1 MTTQNPWDLI
11 CELLDG
17 GMKSA
22 RLEAYLAMRGL
33 VVQKLGD
40 KAAPILNVQQVK
52 EKMFEQF
59 KRELAS
65 NYRHSLLH
73 QRIASAFYHI
83 DVNTD
88 TGLTELARLGQADI
102 GNDFG
107 LKDLDIL
114 ADVIT
119 GVTKKDLVINGNLVT
134 WPVRHAFHDFE
145 SVVSFITQ
153 HGGRI

>member
-1 MTTQNPWDLI
+1 MTANPWDLI
-11 CELLDG
+11 CDLLDG

-22 RLEAYLAMRGL
+22 RLDAYLAMRGL

-40 KAAPILNVQQVK
+40 RAAPILNIQQVK
-52 EKMFEQF
+52 EKMLEQF
-59 KRELAS
+59 KRELATH
-65 NYRHSLLH
+65 YRHSELH
-73 QRIASAFYHI
+73 QKIASAFYHV
-83 DVNTD
+83 DVSAD

-107 LKDLDIL
+107 LKDLDVL

-119 GVTKKDLVINGNLVT
+119 GITGKHLVINGNLLM
-134 WPVRHAFHDFE
+134 WECKHIFRDYE